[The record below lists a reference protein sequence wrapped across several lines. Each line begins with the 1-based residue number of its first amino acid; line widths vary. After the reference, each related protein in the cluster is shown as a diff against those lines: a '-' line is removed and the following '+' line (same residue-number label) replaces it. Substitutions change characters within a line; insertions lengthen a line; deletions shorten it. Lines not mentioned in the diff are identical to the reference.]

1 MTKVLLIWFFA
12 LFFKSFL
19 SNFFFFYLV
28 SSCTVFNTFYLKA
41 LQYLNKY
48 FSKYKW
54 RILLGLLITVLSKL
68 LALKIPQIIRNS
80 LNKVDDYKNGA
91 EITIK
96 EVQHDLLINVLII
109 IGVALLSGFFTFLMR
124 QTIIVTS
131 RLIEFDLKNEIYEQY
146 QRLSLNFYKQNRTG
160 DLMNR
165 ISEDVT
171 KVRMYV
177 GPAVMYTMN
186 MIVLFVVGFSQMVQ
200 VDLKLTL
207 YTLIPFPLLSVSI
220 FILSRVIHKRSTIVQ
235 QYLSKLTTFNQE
247 TFSGIGVLKSYGI
260 EASIINDFDTIA
272 NESKEKNI
280 DLQRANA
287 LFFPTMIFL
296 IGLSNLIVIY
306 VGGMQYINGEIQIG
320 VVLEFLLYVNILTW
334 PVAVVGWVT
343 SIVQQAEAS
352 QVRINEF
359 LNEEPE
365 IANNNTNHSEIH
377 GKVEFN
383 DVTFTYDDTNITALK
398 NISFSVNEG
407 ETLAILGK
415 TGSGKSSIIELIAR
429 LYDTTHGQVLL
440 DDMAIEEVNLYDLRN
455 QIGFVPQDPFLF
467 SDTIENNI
475 KFGNQNATKD
485 DIIEAAKNA
494 DVHKNIIEFSQQ
506 YDTILGERGV
516 TLSGGQKQRVSIA
529 RAIIKDPKILI
540 FDDCLS
546 AVDTETEE
554 KILSN
559 LQRVSKSKT
568 TFIISHRVSSAKNAD
583 KIIVLDEGK
592 ITQQGTHNQL
602 ITEEGYYK
610 DLYEQQLLEK
620 EM

>member
-1 MTKVLLIWFFA
+1 M
-12 LFFKSFL
+12 
-19 SNFFFFYLV
+19 
-28 SSCTVFNTFYLKA
+28 KA

-80 LNKVDDYKNGA
+80 LNTVDEYKNGA
-91 EITIK
+91 NITID
-96 EVQHDLLINVLII
+96 EVKHDLLINVVII

-131 RLIEFDLKNEIYEQY
+131 RLIEFDLKNEIYAQY

-165 ISEDVT
+165 ISEDVS

-177 GPAVMYTMN
+177 GPAIMYSMN
-186 MIVLFVVGFSQMVQ
+186 MIVLFVVGFTQMVQ

-207 YTLIPFPLLSVSI
+207 YTLIPFPLLSISI

-260 EASIINDFDTIA
+260 ETSIIRDFDEIA

-280 DLQRANA
+280 DLQKANA
-287 LFFPTMIFL
+287 LFFPTMILL
-296 IGLSNLIVIY
+296 IGISNLIVIY
-306 VGGMQYINGEIQIG
+306 VGGMQYINNEIKIG

-343 SIVQQAEAS
+343 SMIQQAEAS
-352 QVRINEF
+352 QARINEF
-359 LNEEPE
+359 LNEKPE
-365 IANNNTNHSEIH
+365 ISNTNPNASEIN
-377 GKVEFN
+377 GKVEFKN
-383 DVTFTYDDTNITALK
+383 VSFTYDDTNITALK
-398 NISFSVNEG
+398 NINLTVESG

-415 TGSGKSSIIELIAR
+415 TGSGKSTIIELVAR
-429 LYDTTHGQVLL
+429 LYDTTEGEIFL
-440 DDMAIEEVNLYDLRN
+440 DDISIEKVNLNDLRN

-467 SDTIENNI
+467 SDSIGNNI
-475 KFGNQNATKD
+475 KFGKQDATEKE
-485 DIIEAAKNA
+485 IITAAKNA
-494 DVHKNIIEFSQQ
+494 DVHKNIVEFSKG
-506 YDTILGERGV
+506 YETVLGERGV

-529 RAIIKDPKILI
+529 RAIIKNPKILI

-559 LQRVSKSKT
+559 LERVSKSKT

-592 ITQQGTHNQL
+592 IIQQGTHNQL
-602 ITEEGYYK
+602 VNQEGYYK

-620 EM
+620 EN